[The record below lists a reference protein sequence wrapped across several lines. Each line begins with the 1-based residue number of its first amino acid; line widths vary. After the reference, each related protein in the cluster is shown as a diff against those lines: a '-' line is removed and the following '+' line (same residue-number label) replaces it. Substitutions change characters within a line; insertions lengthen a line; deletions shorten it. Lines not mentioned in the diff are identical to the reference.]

1 VSPQGFPN
9 ERIRDGPVEQS
20 FSRCSQG
27 QLFIDREG
35 LRSSDSELLA
45 QERASFL
52 PGKGN
57 NAILAIDSARLSPCP
72 GWLEPIRIIAHRPYA
87 NQKRSGAKAPLL
99 DWMKGRVTTH

>member
-9 ERIRDGPVEQS
+9 ERIRDRPVEQS

-45 QERASFL
+45 QERESFL

-57 NAILAIDSARLSPCP
+57 NAIGRSISHDFPRCP
-72 GWLEPIRIIAHRPYA
+72 GWLEQIRIIGHRPY
-87 NQKRSGAKAPLL
+87 QKRSGAKAPLL
-99 DWMKGRVTTH
+99 DWMKGKVTTH